1 MTVIPPQSSSG
12 HSVQRPLPASKPRA
26 EAGYILL
33 ILLLAVALLAI
44 AAAAIVPTIAFQIK
58 RDREEELVHRG
69 VQYSRA
75 VRRYYKKFGQYPAR
89 IEDLLSS
96 NNMHFLR
103 KRYKDPITG
112 QDFKLLHVGDVTLSL
127 GTGIAGAATPGS
139 MTGNPSAAAGAGFG
153 PLSGAS
159 SAPGGGAAPGA
170 APSDPGS
177 AGTDAANSA
186 DSGTGTDASQPG
198 GPSPAPGQSGATGP
212 GSGSA
217 AGSDK
222 LAGQTF
228 GGGAIV
234 GVTSTSK
241 LQSIREYNKKDHY
254 NQWQFIY
261 DPGAD
266 HGGLITTPTQ
276 PMLQSVPAVG
286 QPGAGQSGGATPGN
300 ATGLPAGPG
309 GLSNPS
315 GPGGAPQP
323 TQPQP

>member
-1 MTVIPPQSSSG
+1 VT
-12 HSVQRPLPASKPRA
+12 
-26 EAGYILL
+26 
-33 ILLLAVALLAI
+33 LLAI
-44 AAAAIVPTIAFQIK
+44 AAAAIAPTISFQIK
-58 RDREEELVHRG
+58 RDREEEMVHRG

-75 VRRYYKKFGQYPAR
+75 VRLYYKKFGQYPSR

-96 NNMHFLR
+96 SNLRFLR

-112 QDFKLLHVGDVTLSL
+112 QDFKLLHVGDVQLSS
-127 GTGIAGAATPGS
+127 GTGVAGAVTPGS
-139 MTGNPSAAAGAGFG
+139 MTGNPTAAAGAGFG
-153 PLSGAS
+153 PIAGAGAGAGAGFGPSSAGGDASGTSNTDAGSAGGDNANPTNAGAS
-159 SAPGGGAAPGA
+159 S
-170 APSDPGS
+170 
-177 AGTDAANSA
+177 DAN
-186 DSGTGTDASQPG
+186 QPG
-198 GPSPAPGQSGATGP
+198 GSPSPTSTQGGPTGP
-212 GSGSA
+212 GSGA
-217 AGSDK
+217 AGGSDK

-241 LQSIREYNKKDHY
+241 LASIRDYNKKDHY

-286 QPGAGQSGGATPGN
+286 QPGGGQPGGATPGN

-309 GLSNPS
+309 LANPS
-315 GPGGAPQP
+315 GPGGAPQSA
-323 TQPQP
+323 QPQPQP